1 MKLVTFTH
9 EGLVAPHVGTLA
21 DSGEEVLDLT
31 AAAGEDP
38 ALSSMRALIEAGP
51 DALAR
56 ARDLAA
62 DAPRRALS
70 GVRVLAPVPRPAQ
83 MRDALCFEEHLKNAI
98 ARGVEVELAG
108 AEDPEAKRA
117 ELIAQGRATIPEVWY
132 RQPIYYKANRFA
144 VTGPD
149 TDVTWPSYAQYLDYE
164 LEFGCWIGKQGRD
177 IAPEDAR
184 EHIFGYCIFNDFS
197 ARDAQFAEM
206 AGRLGPAKGK
216 DFDGA
221 NAMGPWLVTA
231 DEIEPYELTMV
242 ARVNGEE
249 WSRGTSGS
257 MHWRFE
263 QVIAHISQSETLYPG
278 EFVGSGT
285 VGTGCGLELGRRLSP
300 GDEVELE
307 VEGLGVLRNR
317 LVAAS

>member
-9 EGLVAPHVGTLA
+9 HGLATSHVGALGA
-21 DSGEEVLDLT
+21 SGAEVLDLT
-31 AAAGEDP
+31 AAGGEDP
-38 ALSSMRALIEAGP
+38 ALASMRALIEAGP
-51 DALAR
+51 SALTRARELAGGAPRLALA
-56 ARDLAA
+56 D
-62 DAPRRALS
+62 
-70 GVRVLAPVPRPAQ
+70 VRLLAPVPRPAQ

-98 ARGVEVELAG
+98 ARGVEVELAD
-108 AEDPEAKRA
+108 AEDREAKRA
-117 ELIAQGRATIPEVWY
+117 ELIAQGRATIPDVWY

-149 TDVTWPSYAQYLDYE
+149 TDVTWPSYARYLDYE

-177 IAPEDAR
+177 IAPDDAAS
-184 EHIFGYCIFNDFS
+184 HIFGYCIFNDFS

-231 DEIEPYELTMV
+231 DEVEPYELTMV

-249 WSRGTSGS
+249 WSRGSSAS

-278 EFVGSGT
+278 EFIGSGT
-285 VGTGCGLELGRRLSP
+285 VGTGCGLELGRQLSP
-300 GDEVELE
+300 GDEIELE
-307 VEGLGVLRNR
+307 VDGLGILRNR
-317 LVAAS
+317 LVGSP

>member
-1 MKLVTFTH
+1 MKLVTFIH
-9 EGLVAPHVGTLA
+9 DGLTAPHVGALA
-21 DSGEEVLDLT
+21 DGGEEVLDLT
-31 AAAGEDP
+31 AAAAEDP
-38 ALSSMRALIEAGP
+38 ALASMRALIESGP
-51 DALAR
+51 DGLAH
-56 ARDLAA
+56 ARELAPG
-62 DAPRRALS
+62 APRRALS
-70 GVRVLAPVPRPAQ
+70 TVTLLAPVPRPAQ

-117 ELIAQGRATIPEVWY
+117 ELLAQGRATVPEIWY

-144 VTGPD
+144 VSGPD

-184 EHIFGYCIFNDFS
+184 EHIFGYSIFNDFS
-197 ARDAQFAEM
+197 ARDAQFIEM

-257 MHWRFE
+257 MYWRFE
-263 QVIAHISQSETLYPG
+263 QVIAHVSQSETLYPG
-278 EFVGSGT
+278 EFIGSGT
-285 VGTGCGLELGRRLSP
+285 VGTGCALELGRRLSP
-300 GDEVELE
+300 GDEIELE
-307 VEGLGVLRNR
+307 VSGLGVLRNR
-317 LVAAS
+317 IVAAS

>member
-9 EGLVAPHVGTLA
+9 DDPAAPHVGALSA
-21 DSGEEVLDLT
+21 DGDEALDLT
-31 AAAGEDP
+31 AAAGGHP

-51 DALAR
+51 DGLAR
-56 ARDLAA
+56 ARGLVD
-62 DAPRRALS
+62 DAPRHPLS
-70 GVRVLAPVPRPAQ
+70 GVRLLAPVPGPAQ

-98 ARGVEVELAG
+98 ARGVDVELAG

-117 ELIAQGRATIPEVWY
+117 ELIAQGRATVPEVWY

-164 LEFGCWIGKQGRD
+164 LEFGCWIGKAGRD

-197 ARDAQFAEM
+197 ARDAQFIEM

-249 WSRGTSGS
+249 WSRGSSAS

-278 EFVGSGT
+278 EFIGSGT

-307 VEGLGVLRNR
+307 VEGLGILRNR

>member
-1 MKLVTFTH
+1 MKLVTFTRDDPA
-9 EGLVAPHVGTLA
+9 APHVGALSA
-21 DSGEEVLDLT
+21 EGDEVLDLT
-31 AAAGEDP
+31 AADGQDP

-51 DALAR
+51 DALAH
-56 ARDLAA
+56 AHELVD
-62 DAPRRALS
+62 DASRHPVWS
-70 GVRVLAPVPRPAQ
+70 VRLLAPVPRPAQ

-98 ARGVEVELAG
+98 ARGVDVELAN

-117 ELIAQGRATIPEVWY
+117 ELIAQGRATVPEVWY

-164 LEFGCWIGKQGRD
+164 LEFGCWIGKKGRD

-184 EHIFGYCIFNDFS
+184 AHIFGYCIFNDFS
-197 ARDAQFAEM
+197 ARDAQFIEM

-231 DEIEPYELTMV
+231 DEIEPYELTMIG
-242 ARVNGEE
+242 RVNGEE
-249 WSRGTSGS
+249 WSRGSSAS

-278 EFVGSGT
+278 EFIGSGT

-307 VEGLGVLRNR
+307 VEGLGILRNR

>member
-9 EGLVAPHVGTLA
+9 DGLATPHVGALG
-21 DSGEEVLDLT
+21 DGDEEVLDLT
-31 AAAGEDP
+31 AAGREEP
-38 ALSSMRALIEAGP
+38 AFTSMRALIEAGP

-56 ARDLAA
+56 ARELAGG
-62 DAPRRALS
+62 APRRALAD
-70 GVRVLAPVPRPAQ
+70 VRLLAPVPRPAQ
-83 MRDALCFEEHLKNAI
+83 MRDALCFELHLKNAI
-98 ARGVEVELAG
+98 ERGVEVELAG

-117 ELIAQGRATIPEVWY
+117 ELIAMGRATIPEVWY
-132 RQPIYYKANRFA
+132 QQPIYYKANRFA

-278 EFVGSGT
+278 EFIGSGT

-300 GDEVELE
+300 GDEIELE
-307 VEGLGVLRNR
+307 VEGLGILRNR
-317 LVAAS
+317 LVAAA

>member
-1 MKLVTFTH
+1 VKLVTFTH
-9 EGLVAPHVGTLA
+9 PEVAAPHVGTLA
-21 DSGEEVLDLT
+21 ADGEEVLDLT
-31 AAAGEDP
+31 AASGDDP
-38 ALSSMRALIEAGP
+38 AFSTMRALIEAGP
-51 DALAR
+51 EALAR
-56 ARDLAA
+56 GHDLLD
-62 DAPRRALS
+62 DAPRRALAS
-70 GVRVLAPVPRPAQ
+70 VRLLAPVPRPAQ

-98 ARGVEVELAG
+98 ARGVEVELAN

-117 ELIAQGRATIPEVWY
+117 ELIAQGRATVPEVWY

-149 TDVTWPSYAQYLDYE
+149 TDVTWPSYAEYLDYE

-177 IAPEDAR
+177 IAAENAR
-184 EHIFGYCIFNDFS
+184 EHIFGYSIFNDFS

-231 DEIEPYELTMV
+231 DEIEPYALTMV

-249 WSRGTSGS
+249 WSRGSSGS

-263 QVIAHISQSETLYPG
+263 QVIAHISQSETLYRG
-278 EFVGSGT
+278 EFIGSGT

-307 VEGLGVLRNR
+307 VDGLGILRNR

>member
-9 EGLVAPHVGTLA
+9 EDLEAPHVGALGGDGA
-21 DSGEEVLDLT
+21 EVLDLT
-31 AAAGEDP
+31 AAGGGEP
-38 ALSSMRALIEAGP
+38 ASMRALIEAGP
-51 DALAR
+51 DGLAR
-56 ARDLAA
+56 ARELA
-62 DAPRRALS
+62 DGAPRRALAD
-70 GVRVLAPVPRPAQ
+70 VRLLAPVPRPAQ

-98 ARGVEVELAG
+98 ERGVEVELAG

-132 RQPIYYKANRFA
+132 RQPVYYKANRFA

-149 TDVTWPSYAQYLDYE
+149 TDVAWPAYAQYLDYE

-177 IAPEDAR
+177 IAPEEAR
-184 EHIFGYCIFNDFS
+184 DHIFGYCIFNDFS
-197 ARDAQFAEM
+197 ARDAQFVEM

-249 WSRGTSGS
+249 WSRGSSAS

-278 EFVGSGT
+278 EFIGSGT

-307 VEGLGVLRNR
+307 VDGLGVLRNR
-317 LVAAS
+317 LVA

>member
-1 MKLVTFTH
+1 VKLVTFTH
-9 EGLVAPHVGTLA
+9 AEAAAPHVGAVVA
-21 DSGEEVLDLT
+21 DGNEVLDLT
-31 AAAGEDP
+31 AASGEDP
-38 ALSSMRALIEAGP
+38 AFSSMRALIEAGP
-51 DALAR
+51 GALAR
-56 ARDLAA
+56 AHELLD
-62 DAPRRALS
+62 DAPRRDLAS
-70 GVRVLAPVPRPAQ
+70 VRLLAPVPRPAQ

-98 ARGVEVELAG
+98 ARGVDVELAN

-117 ELIAQGRATIPEVWY
+117 ELIAQGRATVPEVWY

-149 TDVTWPSYAQYLDYE
+149 TDVTWPSYAEYLDYE

-177 IAPEDAR
+177 IAAEDAR
-184 EHIFGYCIFNDFS
+184 GHIFGYCIFNDFS
-197 ARDAQFAEM
+197 ARDAQFTEM

-249 WSRGTSGS
+249 WSRGSSAT

-278 EFVGSGT
+278 EFIGSGT

-307 VEGLGVLRNR
+307 VEGLGILRNR

>member
-31 AAAGEDP
+31 TAAGEDP

-51 DALAR
+51 EALAR
-56 ARDLAA
+56 ARALAA

-70 GVRVLAPVPRPAQ
+70 SVRLLAPVPRPAQ

-108 AEDPEAKRA
+108 AEDPEAKRV

-278 EFVGSGT
+278 EFIGSGT

>member
-1 MKLVTFTH
+1 MKLVTFTRDDRA
-9 EGLVAPHVGTLA
+9 APHVGALSA
-21 DSGEEVLDLT
+21 DGDEVLDLT
-31 AAAGEDP
+31 AAGDEHP
-38 ALSSMRALIEAGP
+38 ALASMRALIESGP
-51 DALAR
+51 EGLAR
-56 ARDLAA
+56 AHELLD
-62 DAPRRALS
+62 DAPRHPLS
-70 GVRVLAPVPRPAQ
+70 SARLLAPVPRPAQ

-98 ARGVEVELAG
+98 ARGVDVELAN

-117 ELIAQGRATIPEVWY
+117 ELVAQGRATVPEVWY

-149 TDVTWPSYAQYLDYE
+149 TDVIWPSYAQYLDYE
-164 LEFGCWIGKQGRD
+164 LEFGCWIGKAGRD
-177 IAPEDAR
+177 IAAEDAR
-184 EHIFGYCIFNDFS
+184 AHIFGYCIFNDFS
-197 ARDAQFAEM
+197 ARDAQFIEM

-249 WSRGTSGS
+249 WSRGSSAS

-278 EFVGSGT
+278 EFIGSGT

-307 VEGLGVLRNR
+307 VEGLGILRNR